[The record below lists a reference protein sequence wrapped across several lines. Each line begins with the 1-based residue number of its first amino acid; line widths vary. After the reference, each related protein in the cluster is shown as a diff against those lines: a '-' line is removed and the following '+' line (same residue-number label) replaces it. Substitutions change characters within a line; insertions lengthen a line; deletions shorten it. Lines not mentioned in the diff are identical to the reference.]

1 MQDTHLCN
9 TYLYAFFGWLI
20 FFFVGVKDEIEK
32 YVFLDDMNITFDAK
46 YLIEIFVLFLAK

>member
-1 MQDTHLCN
+1 MRFLVD
-9 TYLYAFFGWLI
+9 Y